1 MSSIWVDVSCVV
13 LVPLFCWCVY
23 FIFWVAGR
31 GWYAGRL
38 AAIHSAFHNAIR
50 SKKDVKEK

>member
-1 MSSIWVDVSCVV
+1 MSSIWIDVSYVV
-13 LVPLFCWCVY
+13 LVPLFCLCVY
-23 FIFWVAGR
+23 FIFWVAGC

-38 AAIHSAFHNAIR
+38 AAIQSAFHNAIR